1 MSSDGDDDDLGEPI
15 DLSALL
21 EDGDEPQSI
30 ERDRLNG
37 RIERRQVGADLT
49 AFFWTLP
56 LEVMRGFLG
65 MFDAP
70 RASKSEDDDG

>member
-1 MSSDGDDDDLGEPI
+1 MSGEDDDLGEPI

-21 EDGDEPQSI
+21 DEGEEPQTI
-30 ERDRLNG
+30 ERERLAG
-37 RIERRQVGADLT
+37 RIERRQVSADLT

-56 LEVMRGFLG
+56 MEVMRGFLG

-70 RASKSEDDDG
+70 RARPEDEDG

>member
-1 MSSDGDDDDLGEPI
+1 MSGDDDDDLGEPI

-21 EDGDEPQSI
+21 DDGDEPQTI
-30 ERDRLNG
+30 ERARLNG

-56 LEVMRGFLG
+56 MEVMRGFLG

-70 RASKSEDDDG
+70 RAPRAEDDDG